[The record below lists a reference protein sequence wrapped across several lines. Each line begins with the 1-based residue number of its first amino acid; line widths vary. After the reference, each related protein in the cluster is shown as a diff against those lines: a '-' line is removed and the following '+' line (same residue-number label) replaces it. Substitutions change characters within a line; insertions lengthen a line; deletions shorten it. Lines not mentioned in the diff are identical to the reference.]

1 MIRLVFTQQKHDR
14 RRNRYFAESKL
25 AELSS
30 PRVDKSEAKASCIWN
45 ILHKLSN
52 LCQYACVSG
61 SQSCGE
67 SYLPAGCQIPAFPLL
82 ASSAAAQRDLAS
94 IAITLASITPGQDL
108 LPRPTIMPAAK
119 NASKKKNDKEGLAV
133 KKTVKTKAAPKPKKE
148 KKPKAPKPK
157 AAPKKKVIFFS
168 LFNSNP
174 FSCPGCSGITW
185 ISSHFYHQFQFIV
198 VTLCLKAM
206 NKRFVL
212 VYCSSFKNMYVA
224 SRLASLLR

>member
-108 LPRPTIMPAAK
+108 LPPSCPPPRMPPRRRTTRRGWLSRRRWRQRRLQSPRK
-119 NASKKKNDKEGLAV
+119 RRSQRRRSQKLLQRKRW
-133 KKTVKTKAAPKPKKE
+133 
-148 KKPKAPKPK
+148 
-157 AAPKKKVIFFS
+157 IFF
-168 LFNSNP
+168 LFSTQTP
-174 FSCPGCSGITW
+174 FPA
-185 ISSHFYHQFQFIV
+185 Q
-198 VTLCLKAM
+198 
-206 NKRFVL
+206 
-212 VYCSSFKNMYVA
+212 VA
-224 SRLASLLR
+224 AE